1 MKNLKGI
8 LLIGLTMVI
17 TLVLW
22 ITAVP
27 AQEIVP
33 LDRVRQ
39 IVAGVALSG
48 FCLNFLLST
57 RNRTIEKWFGGLDK
71 MYIHHRYLAIASLVL
86 LFVHIT
92 ISDQLKTSDQVN
104 LRIVMGGLSLFIFV
118 VIAGI
123 TLFSKKIDYGK
134 WKKIHAF
141 MLIPYV
147 VGLIHVLI
155 SSKYAL
161 LDFSL
166 LSIWFLLTAV
176 IGIASAIY
184 TIFFYER
191 IQFKHKGTITKVTR
205 LNPSVLEWEI
215 TLDKPIVYKKGQF
228 IFIKVFQKGIDVE
241 SHPFSISGGDG
252 SQILL
257 TTKNSGDFT
266 KQLYDSLKA
275 DARVEI
281 DGPYGFFDFDQGNQ
295 NQLWIAGGIGITPF
309 MAYLRENQISQTVDF
324 YYSYQGEAVSV
335 YKTFLEKYQKKNS
348 NFKTHFIDTSTMKM
362 LDFEGYPLQQNTS
375 VYMCGPQKMMDHFNK
390 FFKKNYKNI
399 DLHYEAFKF
408 R

>member
-1 MKNLKGI
+1 LKNLKGI
-8 LLIGLTMVI
+8 LLISFTMII

-22 ITAVP
+22 ITAIP
-27 AQEIVP
+27 AQEIIP

-71 MYIHHRYLAIASLVL
+71 MYIYHRYLAIASLVL
-86 LFVHIT
+86 LFVHIA
-92 ISDQLKTSDQVN
+92 ISDQIKTSDQVN
-104 LRIVMGGLSLFIFV
+104 LRIILGGLSLFIFV
-118 VIAGI
+118 VIAAI
-123 TLFSKKIDYGK
+123 TLFDKKINYGK
-134 WKKIHAF
+134 WKKIHAL
-141 MLIPYV
+141 MLIPYII
-147 VGLIHVLI
+147 GLIHVLI
-155 SSKYAL
+155 SATYAL
-161 LDFSL
+161 LDFSPP
-166 LSIWFLLTAV
+166 SIWFLLTSV

-184 TIFFYER
+184 TLFFYER
-191 IQFKHKGTITKVTR
+191 IQFKHKGTVTKVTH

-215 TLDKPIVYKKGQF
+215 ALDKPVSYKKGQF
-228 IFIKVFQKGIDVE
+228 IFIKVFQEGIDVE

-252 SQILL
+252 SRIIL

-275 DARVEI
+275 DAKVEI

-309 MAYLRENQISQTVDF
+309 MSYLRENQLSHTVDF

-335 YKTFLEKYQKKNS
+335 YIPFLDEYQRQNK
-348 NFKTHFIDTSTMKM
+348 NFKAHFIDTSTMKM
-362 LDFEGYPLQQNTS
+362 LDFEGYSLQENTS
-375 VYMCGPQKMMDHFNK
+375 IYLCGPQKMMDHFIK
-390 FFKKNYKNI
+390 FFKKNYKNV